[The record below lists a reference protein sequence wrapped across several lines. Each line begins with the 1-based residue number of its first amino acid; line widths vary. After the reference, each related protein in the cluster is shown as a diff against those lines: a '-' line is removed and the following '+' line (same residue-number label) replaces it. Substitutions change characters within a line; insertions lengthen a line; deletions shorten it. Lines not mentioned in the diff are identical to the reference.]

1 MKKIIYIFIIS
12 LLIFS
17 CEDVIDVDLNST
29 EPRLVINASIK
40 WYKDSSGQSQF
51 IQLTLTAPYFDTNI
65 PPATGATVFITD
77 SNDNTFDFVENE
89 STGIY
94 INESFIPEINN
105 TYNLTIIYNNE
116 TYTATEKLIASTP
129 VTKVE
134 QKNNSGFTGNETEIK
149 AFYKDP
155 QGIANYYLFDFQE
168 KDTTIKSFEIYD
180 DEFTDGNEIFG
191 FYSSESL
198 ESGDE
203 LLITIY
209 GISEQFYEFMNILL
223 QQTDNDSGD
232 PFETQPATVRGNC
245 INETNPENYPLG
257 YFSLSEVS
265 VFTYIV
271 E

>member
-89 STGIY
+89 NTGIY

-134 QKNNSGFTGNETEIK
+134 QKNNGGFTGNETEIK

-245 INETNPENYPLG
+245 INKTNPENYPLG

-265 VFTYIV
+265 VFTYII